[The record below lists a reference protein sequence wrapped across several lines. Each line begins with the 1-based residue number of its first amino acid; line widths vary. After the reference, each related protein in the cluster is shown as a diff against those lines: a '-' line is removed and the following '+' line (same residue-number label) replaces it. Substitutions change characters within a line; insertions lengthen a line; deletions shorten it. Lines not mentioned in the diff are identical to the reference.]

1 MSVLCSVLVSPC
13 PYFSL
18 VAVGDKCCSF
28 LINDKIDSA
37 VKESSLF
44 CRVRMI
50 PVLKRYRPRLIEYL
64 NTG

>member
-1 MSVLCSVLVSPC
+1 MAVLFSALVSPC

-28 LINDKIDSA
+28 LMNDNIDSA
-37 VKESSLF
+37 VKASSLF

-50 PVLKRYRPRLIEYL
+50 PVLKRYRPRLIEHL